1 MEALAAIALYGG
13 AAVVKK
19 VLEAR
24 RVRSA
29 ERARIEPYRAV
40 PVVAI
45 AAAEESTLT
54 AVVGRVAGALP
65 LIAPLTGRRCVYWQ
79 IQVEN
84 TFANRN
90 DDRARS
96 VLDCSPTRTFTIA
109 DDSGEAVVDPAWAEI
124 AVAPEVGQQIVP
136 VDARHPAAQSWLERH
151 GLATKGRFFRRNQTL
166 IESALTADVPIA
178 VVGTGVKDGG
188 HGGAAERGYRD
199 AAPPVLHIGGTADHP
214 IYITD
219 APSFTRR
226 GPGR

>member
-1 MEALAAIALYGG
+1 MEALVAIALYGG
-13 AAVVKK
+13 AAAVKR

-24 RVRSA
+24 RVRGV

-45 AAAEESTLT
+45 AAAAESKVT
-54 AVVGRVAGALP
+54 AVIGRVVGHPP

-79 IQVEN
+79 IEVEK
-84 TFANRN
+84 TFANRH

-109 DDSGEAVVDPAWAEI
+109 DDSGEAVIDPAWAEI
-124 AVAPEVGQQIVP
+124 AVDPEVGQQLVP

-151 GLATKGRFFRRNQTL
+151 GLATRGRFVRRNQTL
-166 IESALTADVPIA
+166 IESALTADVSIA

-188 HGGAAERGYRD
+188 RGGAAERGYRD
-199 AAPPVLHIGGTADHP
+199 AAPAVLHIGGTADHP
-214 IYITD
+214 VYITD

-226 GPGR
+226 